1 MFDRRKNFIDSIE
14 NNSSYIPVDFG
25 GTIVSSI
32 TLPAYKELITYLEI
46 EDNNPDF
53 LDLEKYIVKPK
64 EQLLKRWHIDTRIL
78 LPSVSKKYLKIN
90 KDNSIID
97 EWGIIKYRSKE
108 SPFFY
113 NIKSPLQYFK
123 INENLDKYNWPDPN
137 KCILIDKLKK
147 EAKKLYYNTEKYVI
161 VLNLS
166 AQILHRAIWLR
177 SFEVFMTDL
186 ILHRSFAEKLLDYI
200 LEYELKRIK
209 NILKAVGDYIQV
221 AFIADDLGT
230 QNAPLISPKLYK
242 ELLKPR
248 QEKISSL
255 IKYFS
260 GAKILYHSCGSIQDF
275 MGDLIEI
282 GVDIIN
288 PIQVGAKGMEPKI
301 LKKKYGNNIVFWGA
315 IDTQKV
321 LPFGSVQEVK
331 IEVLNR
337 IKELWS
343 NGGYIV
349 STTQNIQ
356 SDITPKNICTLFDT
370 LGNINKN
377 LR

>member
-1 MFDRRKNFIDSIE
+1 M
-14 NNSSYIPVDFG
+14 
-25 GTIVSSI
+25 
-32 TLPAYKELITYLEI
+32 
-46 EDNNPDF
+46 
-53 LDLEKYIVKPK
+53 
-64 EQLLKRWHIDTRIL
+64 LKRWHIDTRIL

-177 SFEVFMTDL
+177 SFEVFMIDL

-221 AFIADDLGT
+221 AFIADDLGS

-242 ELLKPR
+242 ELFKPR
-248 QEKISSL
+248 QEKICSL

-301 LKKKYGNNIVFWGA
+301 LKKRYGNNIVFWGA

-370 LGNINKN
+370 LDNINKN